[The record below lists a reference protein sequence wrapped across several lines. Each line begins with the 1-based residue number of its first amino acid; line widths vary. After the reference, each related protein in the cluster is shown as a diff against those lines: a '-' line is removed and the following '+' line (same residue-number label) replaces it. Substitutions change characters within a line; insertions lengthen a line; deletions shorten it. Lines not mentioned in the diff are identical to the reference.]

1 MTEQPAPITQ
11 PSLMVTLLP
20 TKHLGSNTL
29 LSPIWHASTVQSTSK
44 TLFEPII
51 SAGVVVLSALSNG
64 TLKII
69 NVKRHSEGN
78 VKNETM

>member
-1 MTEQPAPITQ
+1 M
-11 PSLMVTLLP
+11 
-20 TKHLGSNTL
+20 
-29 LSPIWHASTVQSTSK
+29 QSTSK